1 MADTVDQLVVKI
13 KADLSQLRGQLKDIE
28 KSTGRAGKRGGS
40 NLGALGTGA
49 ILAQTSLNKANKE

>member
-28 KSTGRAGKRGGS
+28 KSTGRS
-40 NLGALGTGA
+40 
-49 ILAQTSLNKANKE
+49 